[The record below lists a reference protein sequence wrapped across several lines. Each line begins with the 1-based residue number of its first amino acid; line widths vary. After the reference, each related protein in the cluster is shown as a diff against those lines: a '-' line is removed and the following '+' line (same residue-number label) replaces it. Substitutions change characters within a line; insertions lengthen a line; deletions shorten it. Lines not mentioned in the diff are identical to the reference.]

1 MELFEEL
8 ERIKIRFVAAYDKL
22 VDQGLLSE
30 KEYQQIVEV
39 IDNLD
44 MYSVDE
50 LREILGRFRSIQDLG
65 NKHETNTYKLPGG
78 RLGG

>member
-22 VDQGLLSE
+22 VEQGLISE
-30 KEYQQIVEV
+30 KEYQEIVDM

-50 LREILGRFRSIQDLG
+50 LKEKLGRFRSVQDLG
-65 NKHETNTYKLPGG
+65 NKGETNSY
-78 RLGG
+78 

>member
-22 VDQGLLSE
+22 VEQGLISE
-30 KEYQQIVEV
+30 KEYQEIVDM

-50 LREILGRFRSIQDLG
+50 LKEKLGRLSMIS
-65 NKHETNTYKLPGG
+65 TIS
-78 RLGG
+78 